1 MSLERI
7 TALMTS
13 QATSADLAADF
24 ERVSQ
29 TEAELS
35 SGKSINQPSDN
46 PYGASVVLSLNSQL
60 SALSSYAGNIS
71 DGTNWLN
78 TAGGALSDIQNMVQT
93 VRELVVEGANGT
105 NNAAADQNAAQ
116 EVNQLID
123 QIKQSAN
130 TTYDGSYVFSG
141 TATTSAPYQAGAN
154 DTYQGNSG
162 SITREIGPGSSV
174 QINTNIAGI
183 LGNGSG
189 SNDGLLLSTLRQ
201 ISADLSSGTP
211 AAQTS
216 LGTSD
221 LSALDGNL
229 TTLEATQAAVGSV
242 TDRLSIASARI
253 QSTQSADTT
262 ELASTQDANMAQLA
276 TTYSTEAAGY
286 QAALQA
292 GAQIIQE
299 SLLTFLNP

>member
-1 MSLERI
+1 MAVERI

-13 QATSADLAADF
+13 QATTADLATDF
-24 ERVSQ
+24 DRLSD
-29 TEAELS
+29 TESELS

-78 TAGGALSDIQNMVQT
+78 TASGALSDIQNMVQT
-93 VRELVVEGANGT
+93 VRELTVEGANGT
-105 NNAAADQNAAQ
+105 NSATSDQSAAQ

-123 QIKQSAN
+123 QIKQTAN
-130 TTYDGSYVFSG
+130 TSYNGSYVFSG
-141 TATTSAPYQAGAN
+141 TATTTAPYETGAN
-154 DTYQGNSG
+154 DAYQGNSG
-162 SITREIGPGSSV
+162 TVTREIGPGSNV

-183 LGNGSG
+183 LGSGSG

-201 ISADLSSGTP
+201 ISADLSSGTS

-216 LGTSD
+216 LGTTD
-221 LSALDGNL
+221 LSALDANL
-229 TTLEATQAAVGSV
+229 NSLEATQANVGSI
-242 TDRLSIASARI
+242 TNRLSIASAGI
-253 QSTQSADTT
+253 QSTQSADNT

-276 TTYSTEAAGY
+276 TTYSTESAGY

-299 SLLTFLNP
+299 SLLNFLSP